1 MGSLGLRLEKT
12 LLPPPDVVKWNQGAI
27 EPVKLSVAKKI
38 QHFVVN
44 LFLLIGNLL
53 SIPFLA
59 AYSAARYVVMKVA
72 SLCKKSPPQDN
83 VVPLPD
89 SDLAG
94 GLPPHFGTADSFFQT
109 GGLGTDASAT
119 PLEGRSNWNER
130 LNPAHIE
137 GTEDRDY
144 KKFFVDVLGNPGP
157 YIQLLKEMG
166 QTAHRFSLEW
176 SVIEP
181 EKGRYDLEAIRL
193 YKQFIQAL
201 IAAGITPYVT
211 LHHFVSPKWLEPI
224 SKSLPKSAFD
234 NPKVVDE
241 FVRHSLAMMEEF
253 PEVTHWMTFNEPGVL
268 GMQSCLMGDYPPGLK
283 GDYAANGRVI
293 RNLLAA
299 HCKVYQEAKAK
310 YGDLKQIGITHQWLK
325 FLPLEGNP
333 TEKMLSHHFSKN
345 HNAIYEFFKTGNF
358 SLQAAGKANVQFSI
372 PKEEFEQNG
381 KFMDFLGVQT
391 YGFPRLKAGF
401 NGGKVHPGYKTIN
414 IPLLGKWGM
423 AFGSSCRPGEKM
435 MSFGPR
441 YTPADFEVCLKEAAD
456 LGRPM
461 VISETGCDARIQKFG
476 DKEFKID
483 DETQRDYFEKILPVL
498 KKFQGRIIAF
508 FAWTLLRGHLEWNR
522 GNFPRLGLVDV
533 VKVDQKI
540 QSYQLSPAAKLLQ
553 RVFHERMRQ
562 PAVQVA

>member
-1 MGSLGLRLEKT
+1 MGSVGLRLEKA
-12 LLPPPDVVKWNQGAI
+12 LLPPPDVLKWNQGQVESA
-27 EPVKLSVAKKI
+27 KLSVAKKI

-72 SLCKKSPPQDN
+72 SLCKKSPPEI
-83 VVPLPD
+83 VPIPD
-89 SDLAG
+89 TNLAG
-94 GLPPHFGTADSFFQT
+94 GLPSHFGTADSFFQT
-109 GGLGTDASAT
+109 GGVGTGASAT
-119 PLEGRSNWNER
+119 PSLNRGSNWDKW
-130 LNPAHIE
+130 LDPAHIE

-144 KKFFVDVLGNPGP
+144 KKFFVDVLGNPEP
-157 YIQLLKEMG
+157 YIQILKDMG
-166 QTAHRFSLEW
+166 QTAHRFSIEW

-193 YKQFIQAL
+193 YQRFIDAL

-211 LHHFVSPKWLEPI
+211 LHHLTSPQWLEADGRPG
-224 SKSLPKSAFD
+224 FD
-234 NPKVVDE
+234 KLENVDE
-241 FVRHSLAMMEEF
+241 FVRYSLDMMKEF
-253 PEVTHWMTFNEPGVL
+253 KEVKHWMTFNEPGTL
-268 GMQSCLMGDYPPGLK
+268 GLMSCMWAGEYPPGLK
-283 GDYAANGRVI
+283 GDAAANGRVI
-293 RNLLAA
+293 RNMLAA
-299 HCKVYQEAKAK
+299 HCQLYQAAKAK
-310 YGDLKQIGITHQWLK
+310 YGDDKQIGITHQWMK

-333 TEKMLSHHFSKN
+333 TEKALSHHFSKN
-345 HNAIYEFFKTGNF
+345 HNAIHEFFKSGNF
-358 SLQAAGKANVQFSI
+358 SFRVAGKANVQFSI

-414 IPLLGKWGM
+414 IPLLGKWGL
-423 AFGSSCRPGEKM
+423 AFGSTCRPGEKM

-441 YTPADFEVCLKEAAD
+441 YTPADFEVCLKEAAA
-456 LGRPM
+456 LGKPM

-483 DETQRDYFEKILPVL
+483 DETQRDFFERILPVL
-498 KKFQGRIIAF
+498 KKFQGQIIAF

-533 VKVDQKI
+533 VKVDQQI

-553 RVFHERMRQ
+553 RVFHERVHQ
-562 PAVQVA
+562 PAIQVA